1 MKINRLSII
10 GLGLIGSSIAL
21 AARRKLKH
29 CEIIGY
35 DKSEKVRKAAVS
47 RRVLDQT
54 TTSAAA
60 AAGECD
66 LLIVAVPVDAAKKT
80 LRQIAKTLPVGAVV
94 TDTCSTKASIVTLAT
109 RELGGRFV
117 GSHPMFGS
125 EKGGIEN
132 ADAALLKGAKVLITP
147 AKGTDPDALR
157 AVESFWKSLGL
168 RPMQLD
174 PADHDRRLAL
184 ASHLPQVLASV
195 LMAQQTKDS
204 IAVAGRGLI
213 DTTRLAGSDGKL
225 WESILLDNP
234 AISEELERTA
244 VRLMVLAKDIR
255 DGEGAG
261 IRKTFSNAQRRR
273 ERFLKGV

>member
-35 DKSEKVRKAAVS
+35 DNSAKVGKAAVL
-47 RRVLDQT
+47 RRIVDRT

-60 AAGECD
+60 AARECD
-66 LLIVAVPVDAAKKT
+66 LLLLAVPVDAAKKII
-80 LRQIAKTLPVGAVV
+80 RQIAKTLPVGAVV
-94 TDTCSTKASIVTLAT
+94 TDTCSTKASIVSLTT

-125 EKGGIEN
+125 EKGGIDN

-147 AKGTDPDALR
+147 VKQTDPDALR
-157 AVESFWKSLGL
+157 AVEAFWKSLGPQTM
-168 RPMQLD
+168 RLD
-174 PADHDRRLAL
+174 PSEHDCRTAL

-195 LMAQQTKDS
+195 LMAQQTNES
-204 IAVAGRGLI
+204 IAIAGRGLI
-213 DTTRLAGSDGKL
+213 DTTRLAASDGKL

-234 AISEELERTA
+234 AISDELERTA
-244 VRLMVLAKDIR
+244 ARLRNLASDIR
-255 DGEGAG
+255 DGDGAG